1 MVPSE
6 HLQSILSFGPC
17 PIFVPYLYQNAT
29 AIVIAG
35 ILFLGASPVLF
46 RVVKR
51 RVRKPNRRLS
61 MFQVRNVLVRL
72 SLVIGASSLV
82 LMTTLYLLY
91 PGNCH
96 GSLFVR

>member
-1 MVPSE
+1 
-6 HLQSILSFGPC
+6 
-17 PIFVPYLYQNAT
+17 
-29 AIVIAG
+29 
-35 ILFLGASPVLF
+35 
-46 RVVKR
+46 
-51 RVRKPNRRLS
+51 